1 MTPRLGRCAG
11 RQLECPNSHGCP
23 FAPHYVKSPTL
34 TGGDSLRMHYVDEG
48 PRDGKVVVVLHGEP
62 TWSYLYR
69 KMIPSLVAA
78 GPLC

>member
-1 MTPRLGRCAG
+1 MPEGSLNVLIPTAVPLHLTP
-11 RQLECPNSHGCP
+11 S
-23 FAPHYVKSPTL
+23 KSPTV

-48 PRDGKVVVVLHGEP
+48 PRDGKVVVLLHGEP